1 MARQVYIL
9 LPSTDDGAM
18 DFALRKSGE
27 TALISP
33 NEYEPEADDQVT
45 AFAPA
50 GAATAHRAVIS
61 ARSDKEAF
69 LSAPYTI
76 EDDLAQPVEM
86 LHVALG
92 PRVAARQARD
102 LYVVDSALMSVWEE
116 RLDGL
121 GLRHARIVPE
131 LSIIPEAEGIIAFDD
146 RCLVSTKDRRYG
158 VDLSFSEDLVRAL
171 TMPNG
176 EELPLERVTTHSL
189 VKLAELLPSDISTDL
204 RQGRFSR
211 RSPGAKLDLQSFGFL
226 IGILAACV
234 VAWVG
239 YLSIQT
245 TILNSETGR
254 LRIEASN
261 LYTAVFPSEVNVPDP
276 AQRIRER
283 SSGGTETVLDFRTVA
298 AALYEATL
306 TVNGAQIRSLRY
318 DAKTGMVRASLSYA
332 AYGDDARLRQA
343 LEGSGLAIQ
352 IGDSRQEQGR
362 VIGDLILEA
371 SK

>member
-1 MARQVYIL
+1 MARQVFIL

-27 TALISP
+27 TLLILP
-33 NEYEPEADDQVT
+33 QEFEPQADDVVT

-50 GAATAHRAVIS
+50 GAATAHRAIIS
-61 ARSDKEAF
+61 ARSEKEAF

-92 PRVAARQARD
+92 PRVAAGQARD

-116 RLDGL
+116 RLDEL

-131 LSIIPEAEGIIAFDD
+131 LSVIPDTDGIIAFDD
-146 RCLVSTKDRRYG
+146 RYLVSTKDRRYG
-158 VDLSFSEDLVRAL
+158 VDLSFSEDLIRAL
-171 TMPNG
+171 TAPNG
-176 EELPLERVTTHSL
+176 EELPLQRVTTHSL
-189 VKLAELLPSDISTDL
+189 VKLAELLPADISTDF

-211 RSPGAKLDLQSFGFL
+211 RSAGAKPDLQSFGFL
-226 IGILAACV
+226 VGILAACV
-234 VAWVG
+234 IAWIG

-245 TILNSETGR
+245 ATLNSETRR
-254 LRIEASN
+254 LRTDASN
-261 LYTAVFPSEVNVPDP
+261 LYTAVFPGEANVPDP

-283 SSGGTETVLDFRTVA
+283 NSGGAEADLDFRTVA

-306 TVNGAQIRSLRY
+306 AVNGAQIRSLRY

-343 LEGSGLAIQ
+343 LEGSGLVIQ

-362 VIGDLILEA
+362 VIGDLVLEA